1 MCFIFWFSL
10 AVMFEYD
17 IAGIF
22 KRNSTQVKPWKE
34 MRCSVITMET
44 VGQNFYQTFCFWM
57 NRKNKRNCV
66 SAACAAQE
74 QGKYSFMAWNCNAIS
89 PRIQYSFVSSTFIS
103 RVTLDTGVRD
113 VSPLCKESTYRGS
126 RKSEPLRFVSFTAVK
141 TSKLQRYV
149 FQQMIPTYRRNIL
162 LPPFLKI
169 LSLQGIPWAWYNE
182 NPVLT

>member
-1 MCFIFWFSL
+1 VFHILIFVGSH
-10 AVMFEYD
+10 V
-17 IAGIF
+17 AGIF
-22 KRNSTQVKPWKE
+22 KRNSTQVKQWKE

-74 QGKYSFMAWNCNAIS
+74 QGKYSFMAWNCNAIR
-89 PRIQYSFVSSTFIS
+89 PRIQYIFVSSTFVS

-113 VSPLCKESTYRGS
+113 VSPLCKEFTYRGS
-126 RKSEPLRFVSFTAVK
+126 RESEPLRSENFTAVK
-141 TSKLQRYV
+141 TSELQRYV
-149 FQQMIPTYRRNIL
+149 FQQIIPTYRRNIL

-169 LSLQGIPWAWYNE
+169 LSLQDIPWAWYNE
-182 NPVLT
+182 NSVLI